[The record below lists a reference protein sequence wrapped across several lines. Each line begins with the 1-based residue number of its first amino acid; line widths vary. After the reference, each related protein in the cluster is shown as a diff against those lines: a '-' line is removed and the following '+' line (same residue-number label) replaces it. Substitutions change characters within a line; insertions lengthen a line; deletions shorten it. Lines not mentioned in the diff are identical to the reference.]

1 MKKIK
6 YKKLAVQNFL
16 SIGNDAIEVNF
27 HKGLNLITGT
37 NIDNP
42 ERKNAV
48 GKSALMSAYFFALF
62 GETIGKIKNEFI
74 VNNVTKG
81 KGKIELLFDVET
93 TTGVQSYK
101 IVRQVKPSKVE
112 LWRGDED
119 ITRDSIANTNKY
131 ICDLLSTNSTIHKSC
146 DIMTLTDTTSFMSKT
161 SADKRKFIEDIFG
174 IEIFGMMLKDLKK
187 LISENKNELNVS
199 VAVLEEVKT
208 SIKAYELQMEEIEKQ
223 KSEREEIFNLRK
235 NEILNKI
242 AKTQSML
249 DELPAN
255 LDIDA
260 LIDEENK
267 TMKGIS
273 LIDGKIVTLSTQISD
288 KNKDIGYARNEIR
301 KMSNVDEGVQC
312 ESCLQNIEHDHVALL
327 ESLVAKHNLDIE
339 TYSNEVAELQKTLSD
354 WRDKK
359 TKLQANL
366 GLIVS
371 KKTQD
376 KENKQKRTYLSE
388 RLTEY
393 NDSLDNLKMD
403 AENTTFSTEAFT
415 ENIKNAVDKKE
426 NLDSDVSL
434 HKQKEADYDICKF
447 VLGEEGVKSFVIKKL
462 LDMLNGTIAKYLK
475 DLGMPIKCKFDE
487 YFDEEI
493 LTGKNKKFSYSNL
506 SGAER
511 RSVDI
516 ACVLSFSDMRRKING
531 VSSNVEFYDEIF
543 DGAFD
548 ERGLDLLINVLK
560 DRIVKNNMSVYAISH
575 RKETTKHIDGEII
588 NLEKENDITRRVK

>member
-6 YKKLAVQNFL
+6 YKKLSVQNFL
-16 SIGNDAIEVNF
+16 SIGNDAIEVDF
-27 HKGLNLITGT
+27 HKGLNLVTGV

-48 GKSALMSAYFFALF
+48 GKSSLMSAYFFALF

-93 TTGVQSYK
+93 TVGTQSYK

-112 LWRGDED
+112 LWKSDED

-131 ICDLLSTNSTIHKSC
+131 ICDLLSTNSVIHKSC
-146 DIMTLTDTTSFMSKT
+146 DIMTLSDTTPFMLKN
-161 SADKRKFIEDIFG
+161 AAEKRKFIEDIFG
-174 IEIFGMMLKDLKK
+174 IEIFGLMLKDLKK
-187 LISENKNELNVS
+187 LITENKNDMNISTAVMEEL
-199 VAVLEEVKT
+199 KT
-208 SIKAYELQMEEIEKQ
+208 SIAAYESQLAEIEKQ

-235 NEILNKI
+235 SELESKLD
-242 AKTQSML
+242 KTQSML
-249 DELPAN
+249 DELPAPLN
-255 LDIDA
+255 IDA
-260 LIDEENK
+260 LNIEESRILKAIDQ
-267 TMKGIS
+267 
-273 LIDGKIVTLSTQISD
+273 IDDKIAALMTEMAD
-288 KNKDIGYARNEIR
+288 KNKDIKYAQREIA

-327 ESLVAKHNLDIE
+327 ESLVAKHNLDIA
-339 TYSNEVAELQKTLSD
+339 TYSTEVKALQVNIDIWKT
-354 WRDKK
+354 KK
-359 TKLQANL
+359 TTLQSVLTQNAN
-366 GLIVS
+366 
-371 KKTQD
+371 KKATE
-376 KENKQKRTYLSE
+376 KENSQRRVYLNE
-388 RLTEY
+388 RLLEY
-393 NDSLDNLKMD
+393 RESLDNLKLD
-403 AENTTFSTEAFT
+403 EESSTFSTDAFVK
-415 ENIKNAVDKKE
+415 NIKTSVEKKTD
-426 NLDSDVSL
+426 LDTKITT
-434 HKQKEADYDICKF
+434 HKQNDADYDICKF
-447 VLGEEGVKSFVIKKL
+447 VLGEEGVKSFVVKKL
-462 LDMLNGTIAKYLK
+462 LDMLNCTIAKYLK

-493 LTGKNKKFSYSNL
+493 SNGKNKKFSYSNL

-548 ERGLDLLINVLK
+548 ERGLDLLIGVLK
-560 DRIVKNNMSVYAISH
+560 DRISKNNMSVYAISH
-575 RKETTKHIDGEII
+575 RKETLKHIDGEIV